1 MQEYVETQVRPD
13 RIEAGHFE
21 VRGDQ
26 LRVVLTADCGGH
38 LLTGR
43 LAEGED
49 PKRAARRLMRENYS
63 GACEFWQPLPYPST
77 KLV

>member
-1 MQEYVETQVRPD
+1 MEYVMTQVRPD

-21 VRGDQ
+21 LRGNQ
-26 LRVVLTADCGGH
+26 LRVTLIPACGGH

-49 PKRAARRLMRENYS
+49 PKRAAQRLMSENYS
-63 GACEFWQPLPYPST
+63 GACEFWQPLPYPSR
-77 KLV
+77 KVV

>member
-1 MQEYVETQVRPD
+1 MEYVTVQVRPD
-13 RIEAGHFE
+13 RIEAGHYV
-21 VRGDQ
+21 VRGSQ

-38 LLTGR
+38 LLTCR

-49 PKRAARRLMRENYS
+49 PKRAAQRLMRENYAEH
-63 GACEFWQPLPYPST
+63 GQFWGRLDYPST